1 MIILSQYQAVLI
13 NAQTNHM
20 EKFYQVKEKYVDH
33 VMKILDNM
41 SMNKA
46 RNVSVKMDKYSMK
59 EDV

>member
-13 NAQTNHM
+13 NVQTNHM
-20 EKFYQVKEKYVDH
+20 EKFCQVEENYVDH
-33 VMKILDNM
+33 AMKILDNM